1 MPPSVTRSLP
11 SEANDQPSAPVKPEQ
26 REPLVPSQ
34 NWLVLSALPAVLS
47 LEPLLLRHDVLP
59 RNTELPVSNE
69 KLRSSLS
76 MLRLFDTVIALA
88 NGEKLIVRD
97 APDDIV
103 SRVQDYKRSLL
114 ASPVR
119 ERRGEVTAL
128 RAVE

>member
-1 MPPSVTRSLP
+1 MIRVTRLDGTVLLV
-11 SEANDQPSAPVKPEQ
+11 NIDQVTWIEFNP
-26 REPLVPSQ
+26 
-34 NWLVLSALPAVLS
+34 
-47 LEPLLLRHDVLP
+47 
-59 RNTELPVSNE
+59 
-69 KLRSSLS
+69 
-76 MLRLFDTVIALA
+76 DTVIALA

-114 ASPVR
+114 AAPLR